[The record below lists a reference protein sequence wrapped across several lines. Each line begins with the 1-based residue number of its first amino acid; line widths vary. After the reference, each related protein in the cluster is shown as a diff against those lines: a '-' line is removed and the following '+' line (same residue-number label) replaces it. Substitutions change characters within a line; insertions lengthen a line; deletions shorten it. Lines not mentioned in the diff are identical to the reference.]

1 MSEKRRI
8 VVTSA
13 LPYANGDIHLGHLVE
28 YIQTDFWVRFQKM
41 RGNECVYV
49 CADDTHGTPIM
60 IRARAEG
67 ITPEELIARSHALH
81 LKDFTDFEVAFDNY
95 YTTNSPE
102 NKMFSEQFFAAMEKS
117 GAITVRKSPQLFC
130 DHCKMFLPDRFVK
143 GTCPKCGAE
152 NQYGDS
158 CDKCGSTYAAEELG
172 SPKCTTCGSAP
183 VVKESEHLYFELEPF
198 KEYLRAWLPEHTTS
212 DVSNKLL
219 EWFNEPLRGWCIS
232 RDAPYFGFEIPGRP
246 GKFFYVWVDAP
257 IGYRASL
264 ANWCAAHGEDIDDWW
279 PGGGEVLGASCL
291 VPSAE
296 QKCQGLRESNAPST
310 KHQAPSTELYHFIG
324 KDIIRFHCLFWPGML
339 HVAGV
344 KTPDKVFVHGFL
356 TVNGE
361 KMSKSKGTFV
371 NARTYLDHLPAA
383 ALRYYYACK
392 LSGTTDDMDLNLT
405 DFVTRVNSDMVGKI
419 TNLASRGAQMLNK
432 PALGG
437 TLGALDEEG
446 RKLVEFA
453 QSRAEAIAA
462 HYEARRFSQ
471 VPVEVAKIA
480 DAANEYFD
488 RREPWKT
495 IKTDVETTRVTLTA
509 ILNVFRILAI
519 YLKPILPAYAEK
531 AATLFGEKDWT
542 WADAAKTLEGQSIG
556 KYEYLAT
563 RIDAKQVE
571 AMVEAAKVKPASSGE
586 VAHESRASKNK
597 VPGAKCLVPGA
608 ELKCQDGSV
617 SNAPSTKHEAPSTK
631 PTIAFPDFEKLD
643 LRVGTVLSCETVPK
657 SSKLLKFE
665 LDAGALGKRTIFSG
679 IRGAYP
685 DPAALVG
692 KEVVF
697 VANLAPRKMSVG
709 VSEGMILF
717 AGEPGVAGGV
727 LSPFAPAGAGTPC
740 T

>member
-1 MSEKRRI
+1 MSDKRRI

-41 RGNECVYV
+41 RGHDCVYM

-60 IRARAEG
+60 IRANKEG
-67 ITPEELIARSHALH
+67 ITPEELIASSHATH

-95 YTTNSPE
+95 YSTNSPE
-102 NKMFSEQFFAAMEKS
+102 NKALSEQFFAAMEKS
-117 GAITVRKSPQLFC
+117 GGVTKRTTPQLYC
-130 DHCKMFLPDRFVK
+130 EHCKMFLPDRFVK
-143 GTCPKCGAE
+143 GVCPKCGAE

-158 CDKCGSTYAAEELG
+158 CDKCGATYAAEELG
-172 SPKCTTCGSAP
+172 HPVCTTCGGTP
-183 VVKESEHLYFELEPF
+183 IVKDSEHLYFELEPQHD
-198 KEYLRAWLPEHTTS
+198 YLQKWIPDHTTS

-232 RDAPYFGFEIPGRP
+232 RAAPYFGFQIPGYP
-246 GKFFYVWVDAP
+246 DKYFYVWVDAP
-257 IGYRASL
+257 IGYLASL
-264 ANWCAAHGEDIDDWW
+264 KNWCEKNGKKFEDYWQN
-279 PGGGEVLGASCL
+279 PQ
-291 VPSAE
+291 AE
-296 QKCQGLRESNAPST
+296 R
-310 KHQAPSTELYHFIG
+310 YHFIG

-339 HVAGV
+339 HAAGFEQPN
-344 KTPDKVFVHGFL
+344 KIFVHGFL

-371 NARTYLDHLPAA
+371 NARTYLDHLPAS

-392 LSGTTDDMDLNLT
+392 LGGTTDDMDLNLT
-405 DFVTRVNSDMVGKI
+405 DFVQRVNGDMVGKV

-432 PALGG
+432 NLEGRMG
-437 TLGALDEEG
+437 TLDEEG
-446 RKLVEFA
+446 RKLVELA
-453 QSRAEAIAA
+453 RSRADVIAQ
-462 HYEARRFSQ
+462 HYEDRRFSQ
-471 VPVEVAKIA
+471 VPVEITKIA

-495 IKTDVETTRVTLTA
+495 VKQPDGAETTRTTLTT

-519 YLKPILPAYAEK
+519 YLKPILPAYSDK
-531 AATLFGEKDWT
+531 VAALFGEASYT
-542 WADAAKTLEGQSIG
+542 WESLDATIENATIG

-571 AMVEAAKVKPASSGE
+571 AMVEKAKVKPADSGE

-597 VPGAKCLVPGA
+597 DKSKVKAEGQGEEAKTPA
-608 ELKCQDGSV
+608 LKPEIKFD
-617 SNAPSTKHEAPSTK
+617 
-631 PTIAFPDFEKLD
+631 DFEKLD
-643 LRVGTVLSCETVPK
+643 LRIGKVVSCEIVPK
-657 SSKLLKFE
+657 SAKLLKFE
-665 LDAGALGKRTIFSG
+665 LDCGALGKRTIFSG

-685 DPAALVG
+685 EPAAMVG
-692 KEVVF
+692 KEVLF

-717 AGEPGVAGGV
+717 AGEPGVNGGV
-727 LSPFAPAGAGTPC
+727 LSPLADAGAGTPA

>member
-49 CADDTHGTPIM
+49 CADDTHGTPVM

-67 ITPEELIARSHALH
+67 VTPEELIARSHAAH

-102 NKMFSEQFFAAMEKS
+102 NKALSERIFSAAEKL
-117 GAITVRKSPQLFC
+117 GFITAKSSPQLYC
-130 DHCKMFLPDRFVK
+130 THCGMFLPDRYVK
-143 GTCPKCGAE
+143 GTCPKCGSE

-158 CDKCGSTYAAEELG
+158 CDKCGATYGAEELG
-172 SPKCTTCGSAP
+172 HPVCTTCGATP
-183 VVKESEHLYFELEPF
+183 EVKDSEHLYFELEPQHD
-198 KEYLRAWLPEHTTS
+198 YLEKWIPAHTTS
-212 DVSNKLL
+212 DISNKLL
-219 EWFNEPLRGWCIS
+219 EWFKEPLRGWCIS
-232 RDAPYFGFEIPGRP
+232 RDAPYFGFEIPGHP

-257 IGYRASL
+257 IGYIASL
-264 ANWCAAHGEDIDDWW
+264 SNWCAARGEKLDEWW
-279 PGGGEVLGASCL
+279 PQGGGAKADG
-291 VPSAE
+291 
-296 QKCQGLRESNAPST
+296 
-310 KHQAPSTELYHFIG
+310 TELYHFIG

-339 HVAGV
+339 HAAGF
-344 KTPDKVFVHGFL
+344 KTPTKVFVHGFL

-371 NARTYLDHLPAA
+371 NARTYLDHLPAS

-392 LSGTTDDMDLNLT
+392 LGGTTDDLDLNLQ
-405 DFVTRVNSDMVGKI
+405 DFVTRVNSDLVGKI

-437 TLGALDEEG
+437 ALGALDEEG
-446 RKLVEFA
+446 RTLVELA
-453 QSRAEAIAA
+453 QSRAETIAQ

-495 IKTDVETTRVTLTA
+495 IKTDVEATRVTLTA
-509 ILNVFRILAI
+509 ILNVFRILSI

-531 AATLFGEKDWT
+531 AAALFGESSWT
-542 WADAAKTLEGQSIG
+542 WADAAKTLEGRPIG

-571 AMVEAAKVKPASSGE
+571 AMVEAAKVKPAESGE
-586 VAHESRASKNK
+586 VSHESRASKNK
-597 VPGAKCLVPGA
+597 AKAA
-608 ELKCQDGSV
+608 EREPPATDNASPLK
-617 SNAPSTKHEAPSTK
+617 PE
-631 PTIAFPDFEKLD
+631 IAFADFEKLD
-643 LRVGTVLSCETVPK
+643 LRVGKVLSCETVPK

-727 LSPFAPAGAGTPC
+727 LAPFAEAGAGTPC

>member
-41 RGNECVYV
+41 RGNECLYI

-60 IRARAEG
+60 IRANKEK
-67 ITPEELIARSHALH
+67 ITPEELIARSHATH
-81 LKDFTDFEVAFDNY
+81 LKDFNDFEISFDNY
-95 YTTNSPE
+95 YSTNSPE
-102 NKMFSEQFFAAMEKS
+102 NKAFSEQIFAAMEKS
-117 GAITVRKSPQLFC
+117 GAVTKQTSPQLYC
-130 DHCKMFLPDRFVK
+130 EHCKMFLPDRFVK

-172 SPKCTTCGSAP
+172 HPVCTTCGGTP
-183 VVKESEHLYFELEPF
+183 VVKDSEHLYFELEPQHA
-198 KEYLRAWLPEHTTS
+198 YLHDWIPGHTTS

-232 RDAPYFGFEIPGRP
+232 RAAPYFGFQIPGYP
-246 GKFFYVWVDAP
+246 DKYFYVWVDAP
-257 IGYRASL
+257 IGYLASL
-264 ANWCAAHGEDIDDWW
+264 KNWCEQHGEKFEDWW
-279 PGGGEVLGASCL
+279 QNPK
-291 VPSAE
+291 AE
-296 QKCQGLRESNAPST
+296 R
-310 KHQAPSTELYHFIG
+310 YHFIG

-339 HVAGV
+339 HTAGFEQPN
-344 KTPDKVFVHGFL
+344 KIFVHGFL

-371 NARTYLDHLPAA
+371 NARTYLDHLPAS

-392 LSGTTDDMDLNLT
+392 LGGTTDDMDLNLQ
-405 DFVTRVNSDMVGKI
+405 DFVQRVNGDMVGKI

-432 PALGG
+432 NLEGKLG
-437 TLGALDEEG
+437 TLDDEG
-446 RKLVEFA
+446 RQLVAFA
-453 QSRAEAIAA
+453 RSRAETIAQF
-462 HYEARRFSQ
+462 YEDRRFSQ

-495 IKTDVETTRVTLTA
+495 VKTPDGAETTRTTLTT

-519 YLKPILPAYAEK
+519 YLKPILPAYADK
-531 AATLFGEKDWT
+531 VAALFGETAYSWG
-542 WADAAKTLEGQSIG
+542 DAEKTIENVTIG

-571 AMVEAAKVKPASSGE
+571 AMVEKAKAKPADSGE

-597 VPGAKCLVPGA
+597 CKTENGKCKTEEAAKP
-608 ELKCQDGSV
+608 
-617 SNAPSTKHEAPSTK
+617 EAPALK
-631 PTIAFPDFEKLD
+631 PEIAFADFEKLD
-643 LRVGTVLSCETVPK
+643 LRIAKVLACEIVPK
-657 SSKLLKFE
+657 SSKLLKFD
-665 LDAGALGKRTIFSG
+665 LDCGVLGRRTIFSG

-692 KEVVF
+692 KEVLF

-717 AGEPGVAGGV
+717 AGEPGKNGGV
-727 LSPFAPAGAGTPC
+727 LMPFAEAGAGTPA